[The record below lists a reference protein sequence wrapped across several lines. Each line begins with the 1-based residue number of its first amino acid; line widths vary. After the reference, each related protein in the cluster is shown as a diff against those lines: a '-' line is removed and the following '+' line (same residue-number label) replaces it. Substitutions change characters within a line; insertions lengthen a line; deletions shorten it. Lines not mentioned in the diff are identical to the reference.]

1 MSHYVHS
8 FRGGIYSRPIKSKN
22 MRTTCIHDLHFEKNN
37 EKKEYS
43 IGDTRYSQFSYGAT
57 KSYDKEQVREILVG
71 SDVN

>member
-8 FRGGIYSRPIKSKN
+8 FGGGIYSRPIKSKN

-43 IGDTRYSQFSYGAT
+43 IGDRYSQFSYGAS
-57 KSYDKEQVREILVG
+57 KSYDME
-71 SDVN
+71 

>member
-1 MSHYVHS
+1 
-8 FRGGIYSRPIKSKN
+8 